1 MTRIGVVGFLNTLPL
16 AYGLEHQVPRSLVSR
31 ATPAQ
36 VADDLLAG
44 KLDVG
49 LIPVAALAGRP
60 EWPVVP
66 GLGIAS
72 RGPVRS
78 VVLLSRVP
86 VEAVTRLVLDPASRT
101 SNVLARLWL
110 RRTTGTDPEV
120 TAGPPEPR
128 ARLAQGEATVVIG
141 DDALFWKGDVPHRVD
156 LGRAWTAWTGFPF
169 VYAVWAGPGA
179 ADPELARGLAD
190 CYRGNAARLGDLA
203 AAAFPGDP
211 ERREETERYLRENI
225 RYVLGAEENRG
236 LRRFLE
242 LGAEAGFFPPRKME
256 VGHVH
261 AG

>member
-16 AYGLEHQVPRSLVSR
+16 AHELEHHVPRSLVSR

-44 KLDVG
+44 KSDVG
-49 LIPVAALAGRP
+49 LIPVAALAERP
-60 EWPVVP
+60 QWPVVP

-72 RGPVRS
+72 RGPVKS

-86 VEAVTRLVLDPASRT
+86 VEAITRVVLDPASRT

-110 RRTTGTDPEV
+110 AHRTGGEPEIL
-120 TAGPPEPR
+120 AGPPEPQ
-128 ARLAQGEATVVIG
+128 ARLALGEATVVIG
-141 DDALFWKGDVPHRVD
+141 DDALFWKGDVAHRVD
-156 LGRAWTAWTGFPF
+156 LGEAWTEWTGLPF

-179 ADPELARGLAD
+179 GDPELARGLAD
-190 CYRGNAARLGDLA
+190 CYRVNASRLEELA
-203 AAAFPGDP
+203 EFAFPRDP
-211 ERREETERYLRENI
+211 IRREETERYLRENI
-225 RYVLGAEENRG
+225 RYVLEAEENRG
-236 LRRFLE
+236 LRHFLE
-242 LGAEAGFFPPRKME
+242 LGADAGYFPPRRME